1 MAKVFIEG
9 RRDGY
14 SPEQCGRTMTVG
26 ELIAYLENFDEDAKI
41 YLEND
46 GGYTDGYI
54 TKGSFREVED
64 EDEDEDI
71 DAEDDYETMEP
82 EEFLRK
88 HIDD

>member
-1 MAKVFIEG
+1 MAKIFIEG

-14 SPEQCGRTMTVG
+14 TPEQCGRTMTVG

-46 GGYTDGYI
+46 GGYTYGYI

-64 EDEDEDI
+64 EDEDT

-82 EEFLRK
+82 EEFLKK